1 MGIDFRRDDIEAVEN
16 ISTAFVRSEVNGKMI
31 HGQGKKR
38 NRALKIYVI
47 WTFLIALVNLAAG
60 VIPGLGDWYIRH
72 IFPIWVNTYGRLMD
86 IFPFSVGEWMLA
98 AGVAVV
104 CIALMLGL
112 VLFVIAI
119 MRKLQGPHG
128 KTEDFHRYP
137 SWIRRYYLFFA
148 WTLLVVCTI
157 MTLNCALLYRASTFS
172 EQYFPDARGEYT
184 LEELIGLRNMVVE
197 RCNALSL
204 EMERDEE
211 GTIVYNGSARDMQEG
226 AIRAMQQLGQSYDQL
241 DGYYPHP
248 KPFLASDFF
257 SQQYMQGYYF
267 PFSME
272 ANYNN
277 VMYIMNKPDTFCHE
291 LAHLRGYIYEDEA
304 NFISFLACI
313 QSGDPV
319 FEYSGYLAVLNYLDN
334 DFYKAVG
341 KDRDAYLAQPLI
353 SAQVREDNVFVT
365 DEEWER
371 INGKALIDT
380 ETVDQVSDV
389 LRDTSLKAFG
399 VSDGVLSYNRVVRLL
414 LQWYYG

>member
-1 MGIDFRRDDIEAVEN
+1 MGIF
-16 ISTAFVRSEVNGKMI
+16 STAFVHWREAYEAVMR
-31 HGQGKKR
+31 GQGKR
-38 NRALKIYVI
+38 RGRALKVYGI
-47 WTFLIALVNLAAG
+47 WALLVVLVNLIVG
-60 VIPGLGDWYIRH
+60 IIPGAGDWYIRQ

-98 AGVAVV
+98 AGVGLV
-104 CIALMLGL
+104 CVALALGL
-112 VLFVIAI
+112 ILCVVWLVKRLREQRGEGEGVQLA
-119 MRKLQGPHG
+119 RLPL
-128 KTEDFHRYP
+128 
-137 SWIRRYYLFFA
+137 WIRRYYRFFA
-148 WTLLVVCTI
+148 WTLLAVCTV

-172 EQYFPDARGEYT
+172 EQYFPSARGEYT

-197 RCNALSL
+197 QCNALAP
-204 EMERDEE
+204 EIERDSE
-211 GTIVYNGSARDMQEG
+211 GAVVYPGSARDMQEA
-226 AIRAMQQLGQSYDQL
+226 AIRAMRGLGESYDQL

-257 SQQYMQGYYF
+257 SQQHMQGYYF

-272 ANYNN
+272 ANYND

-304 NFISFLACI
+304 SFISFLACI
-313 QSGDPV
+313 QADDPV
-319 FEYSGYLAVLNYLDN
+319 FVYSGYLAVLNYLDN

-341 KDRDAYLAQPLI
+341 KDREAYLSQPRI
-353 SAQVREDNVFVT
+353 SALVQSDNVFVT
-365 DEEWER
+365 DAEWER

-399 VSDGVLSYNRVVRLL
+399 IPDGVLSYNRVVRLL
-414 LQWYYG
+414 LEWYYG

>member
-1 MGIDFRRDDIEAVEN
+1 MEQSKRVKGRHRAV
-16 ISTAFVRSEVNGKMI
+16 
-31 HGQGKKR
+31 
-38 NRALKIYVI
+38 KIYGI
-47 WTFLIALVNLAAG
+47 WAVLVVLVNLAAC
-60 VIPGLGDWYIRH
+60 VIPGMSDWYIRY
-72 IFPIWVNTYGRLMD
+72 IFPIWVNTYGRMMD

-104 CIALMLGL
+104 CAALALGL
-112 VLFVIAI
+112 VLPVRMI
-119 MRKLQGPHG
+119 MRRGQCPAG
-128 KTEDFHRYP
+128 
-137 SWIRRYYLFFA
+137 IRRYYIFFA
-148 WTLLVVCTI
+148 WTLLAVCTV
-157 MTLNCALLYRASTFS
+157 MTLNCSLLYHAGTFS
-172 EQYFPDARGEYT
+172 EQYFPDSQKTYT
-184 LEELIGLRNMVVE
+184 LEDLTGLRNMVVE

-211 GTIVYNGSARDMQEG
+211 GVILYDGNARDMQNA
-226 AIRAMQQLGQSYDQL
+226 AIRAMQLLGQSYDQL

-248 KPFLASDFF
+248 KPFAASDFF

-272 ANYNN
+272 ANYND

-304 NFISFLACI
+304 SFISFLACVR
-313 QSGDPV
+313 SGDPV
-319 FEYSGYLAVLNYLDN
+319 FEYSGYLAVLGYVDN

-341 KDRDAYLAQPLI
+341 KDREVYLAQPQI
-353 SAQVREDNVFVT
+353 SSQVRADNVFVT
-365 DEEWER
+365 DREWER

-399 VSDGVLSYNRVVRLL
+399 ISDGVLSYNRVVELL
-414 LQWYYG
+414 LKWYYD

>member
-1 MGIDFRRDDIEAVEN
+1 MGIDTKGYVEAVG
-16 ISTAFVRSEVNGKMI
+16 IFSTAFVRYEANGKMT
-31 HGQGKKR
+31 HRQGKKT
-38 NRALKIYVI
+38 NRALKIYGI
-47 WTFLIALVNLAAG
+47 WTLLVVLINMAAG
-60 VIPGLGDWYIRH
+60 IIPGLGDWYIRH

-98 AGVAVV
+98 AGVVVV
-104 CIALMLGL
+104 CIALVLGL
-112 VLFVIAI
+112 ALCVAGIV
-119 MRKLQGPHG
+119 RKIRGQRIDAEYSHWCPL
-128 KTEDFHRYP
+128 
-137 SWIRRYYLFFA
+137 WIRRYYLFFA
-148 WTLLVVCTI
+148 WTLLAVCTI
-157 MTLNCALLYRASTFS
+157 MTLNCALLYRAGTFS
-172 EQYFPDARGEYT
+172 EQYFPDVRGEYT

-197 RCNALSL
+197 RCNALSQ
-204 EMERDEE
+204 EMERDSE
-211 GTIVYNGSARDMQEG
+211 GTVMYNGSVRDMQDT
-226 AIRAMQQLGQSYDQL
+226 AIRAMRQLGRSYDQL

-257 SQQYMQGYYF
+257 SQQHMQGYYF

-272 ANYNN
+272 ANYND

-319 FEYSGYLAVLNYLDN
+319 FEYSGYLSVLNYLDN

-341 KDRDAYLAQPLI
+341 RDRETYLAQPLI
-353 SAQVREDNVFVT
+353 SAQVRADNVFVT
-365 DEEWER
+365 DAEWER

-380 ETVDQVSDV
+380 ETVDRVSDI

-399 VSDGVLSYNRVVRLL
+399 ISDGVLSYNRVVRLL
-414 LQWYYG
+414 LEWYYG

>member
-1 MGIDFRRDDIEAVEN
+1 MEQSKRVKGRHRAV
-16 ISTAFVRSEVNGKMI
+16 
-31 HGQGKKR
+31 
-38 NRALKIYVI
+38 KIYGI
-47 WTFLIALVNLAAG
+47 WAVLVVLVNLAAC
-60 VIPGLGDWYIRH
+60 VIPGMSDWYIRY
-72 IFPIWVNTYGRLMD
+72 IFPIWVNTYGRMMD

-104 CIALMLGL
+104 CAALVLGL
-112 VLFVIAI
+112 VLPVRMI
-119 MRKLQGPHG
+119 MRRGQCPAG
-128 KTEDFHRYP
+128 
-137 SWIRRYYLFFA
+137 IRRYYIFFA
-148 WTLLVVCTI
+148 WTLLAVCTV
-157 MTLNCALLYRASTFS
+157 MTLNCSLLYHASTFS
-172 EQYFPDARGEYT
+172 EQYFPDSQKTYT
-184 LEELIGLRNMVVE
+184 LEDLTGLRNMVVE

-211 GTIVYNGSARDMQEG
+211 GVILYDGNARDMQNA
-226 AIRAMQQLGQSYDQL
+226 AIRAMQLLGQSYDQL

-248 KPFLASDFF
+248 KPFAASDFF

-272 ANYNN
+272 ANYND

-304 NFISFLACI
+304 SFISFLACVR
-313 QSGDPV
+313 SGDPV
-319 FEYSGYLAVLNYLDN
+319 FEYSGYLAVLGYVDN

-341 KDRDAYLAQPLI
+341 KDREVYLAQPQI
-353 SAQVREDNVFVT
+353 SSQVRADNVFVT
-365 DEEWER
+365 DREWER

-399 VSDGVLSYNRVVRLL
+399 ISDGVLSYNRVVELL
-414 LQWYYG
+414 LKWYYD